1 VNIMTP
7 IMIWSRGGRNLA
19 GGRGRG
25 DQGKFS
31 LVLRMGHLV
40 ILMIGTAGRGE
51 DEGRSLAVI

>member
-1 VNIMTP
+1 MTP

-25 DQGKFS
+25 DQGRFS

-40 ILMIGTAGRGE
+40 ILMIGTARRGE